1 MERDPRD
8 DDDLDR
14 RYTEEDDR
22 RYGRDSPNRSR
33 DDRRSYNDTHDDLED
48 DDDLDDRDDRAS
60 DLDANEGMQY
70 RTAENMKVHDPSA
83 QPISFFYLGISGH
96 IESGEFKD
104 LDGLSIKFDFI
115 AGDHW
120 KLSKGNESGISQHSF
135 KSQGMNKRIVWNF
148 PFELSYASLNVSGWP
163 QLVVYL
169 SGKDIF
175 GREVVEAYGT
185 IHVPTQAGRHTRYL
199 RTFTPMSSSVL
210 TKFLGW
216 ATGKNAE
223 YKEAP

>member
-33 DDRRSYNDTHDDLED
+33 DDRRSYNDTHDDLEN

>member
-1 MERDPRD
+1 M
-8 DDDLDR
+8 
-14 RYTEEDDR
+14 
-22 RYGRDSPNRSR
+22 
-33 DDRRSYNDTHDDLED
+33 
-48 DDDLDDRDDRAS
+48 
-60 DLDANEGMQY
+60 
-70 RTAENMKVHDPSA
+70 
-83 QPISFFYLGISGH
+83 GISGH

-104 LDGLSIKFDFI
+104 LDGLAIKFDFI

-120 KLSKGNESGISQHSF
+120 RLSKGNETGISQHSF
-135 KSQGMNKRIVWNF
+135 KNQGMNKRIVWNF
-148 PFELSYASLNVSGWP
+148 PFELTYASLNVSGWP

-199 RTFTPMSSSVL
+199 RTFSPISSSVL

-223 YKEAP
+223 YKDAPNLIAKG